1 MKHFHIKDYMN
12 DFKTLPLALFYSFED
27 PNEQLDTLNN
37 LILQCIKQHALLFK
51 TKFTHPPAPWIK
63 QSDIADLQK
72 KTKTGKTIAFKYI
85 ILQLKKVGQNLE
97 MPEIN

>member
-37 LILQCIKQHALLFK
+37 LILQCIKQHAPLLK

-72 KTKTGKTIAFKYI
+72 KNKNREDYRFQVHHSPTEESWAKFRDA
-85 ILQLKKVGQNLE
+85 
-97 MPEIN
+97 